1 MILLKENTYKMPEGK
16 LFIFSAPSGA
26 GKTTI
31 VKNLLA
37 INPLLEF
44 SISATS
50 RAMREGEINGK
61 DYYFISADEFRTKIN
76 NNEFL
81 EWEEVYKDQY
91 YGTLKSELERIW
103 TKAHHVIFD
112 VDVVGGLNIKNAY
125 PERAL
130 SVFVMPPT
138 PETLKDRLLNRS
150 TETEDSLRKRLEK
163 AHWELGFADKFDIVL
178 INDRLEDSVKKAVEM
193 VETFILK

>member
-1 MILLKENTYKMPEGK
+1 MKRGK

-31 VKNLLA
+31 VKQLLQL
-37 INPLLEF
+37 NPNLEF

-50 RAMREGEINGK
+50 RAIREGEIEKK
-61 DYYFISADEFRTKIN
+61 DYYFISADQFRKKIK

-81 EWEEVYKDQY
+81 EWEEVYENQY

-103 TKAHHVIFD
+103 EKGHHVIFD

-125 PERAL
+125 PENAL
-130 SVFVMPPT
+130 SVFVMPPSI
-138 PETLKDRLLNRS
+138 EALKERLTNRC
-150 TETEDSLRKRLEK
+150 TENEASLKKRLEK
-163 AHWELGFADKFDIVL
+163 ADYELSFADKFDVILVNDELKAAVSEANKIV
-178 INDRLEDSVKKAVEM
+178 NN
-193 VETFILK
+193 FILIK

>member
-1 MILLKENTYKMPEGK
+1 MWKGNTSKMPQGK

-31 VKNLLA
+31 VKKLLLQ
-37 INPLLEF
+37 NPLLQF

-50 RAMREGEINGK
+50 REMREGEINGK
-61 DYYFISADEFRTKIN
+61 DYYFISAEAFRNKID

-91 YGTLKSELERIW
+91 YGTLKSELNRIW
-103 TKAHHVIFD
+103 ALSHHVIFD
-112 VDVVGGLNIKNAY
+112 VDVVGGLNIKSAY

-138 PETLKDRLLNRS
+138 PETLKHRLLNRC
-150 TETEDSLRKRLEK
+150 TESEESMQKRLEK
-163 AHWELGFADKFDIVL
+163 ANWELNFADQFDIVL
-178 INDRLEDSVKKAVEM
+178 INDKLEDAVEKAIDI
-193 VETFILK
+193 VENFIKK

>member
-1 MILLKENTYKMPEGK
+1 MPQGK

-31 VKNLLA
+31 VKKLLHH
-37 INPLLEF
+37 NPLLEF

-50 RAMREGEINGK
+50 RALREGEKNGK
-61 DYYFISADEFRTKIN
+61 DYYFMSADEFRSKIE

-81 EWEEVYKDQY
+81 EWEEVYKNQY
-91 YGTLKSELERIW
+91 YGTLKSELDRIW
-103 TKAHHVIFD
+103 ALSHHVIFD

-138 PETLKDRLLNRS
+138 PETLKHRLLNRC
-150 TETEDSLRKRLEK
+150 TESEESIRKRLEK
-163 AHWELGFADKFDIVL
+163 ANWELGFADKFDIVL
-178 INDRLEDSVKKAVEM
+178 INDKLEDAVKKAIEIVEN
-193 VETFILK
+193 FIKK